1 MPRFLQFLNRF
12 FVLLLLF
19 HITAVAGE
27 NRVLNLE
34 QALNLALQENN
45 QLKSSQFGIQKARWN
60 RLQAWSLLFPA
71 VSFNTR
77 YMWIDDETYRQRDF
91 SRYFDD
97 PNLGFTIPKTVF
109 QNSYN
114 SSIDLSTP
122 LFNGTILNGL
132 RIASAAV
139 TQADKSNQSVRD
151 NLIYEVI
158 ASYLNLLRSK
168 ALLGLQ
174 EEYLNLS
181 AMNLQKAERLHEAGR
196 YSRSEVLRW
205 KVDYQQ
211 QKSNME
217 NSKAALRSSE
227 AVLRKNL
234 RLPADESLI
243 PEELLPEKLR
253 SAVDQFSRQED
264 KSILS
269 MLDIPDEDLTRI
281 NTALAAASSGDR
293 INRLLYRN
301 QYTSFLPNISLDYSY
316 GWRENNT
323 LALDEYSPKTVI
335 VNFSI
340 PLFTSGQNLTKV
352 RAAYYE
358 YKQSQALYDDQLQ
371 NTRLL
376 LTEAVN
382 RFLNVRSQ
390 HELAAAA
397 LELAEINYQIIEQQ
411 KEQGLVSNLDFID
424 AKLNMQNSAITKIS
438 SEYDL
443 ISSVV
448 ELFYLTGRMNE
459 IAPDSK

>member
-1 MPRFLQFLNRF
+1 MPRFLHNLNYL
-12 FVLLLLF
+12 VLALLLF
-19 HITAVAGE
+19 YYSAGAGE
-27 NRVLNLE
+27 TKVLNLE
-34 QALNLALQENN
+34 QALNLALQENS
-45 QLKSSQFGIQKARWN
+45 QLKAEQFGIQKARWN
-60 RLQAWSLLFPA
+60 RLQAWSLLFPS
-71 VSFNTR
+71 VTFNTR

-97 PNLGFTIPKTVF
+97 PSLGFKIPKTVF
-109 QNSYN
+109 QNAYS

-132 RIASAAV
+132 RIANAAV
-139 TQADKSNQSVRD
+139 SQADKSGQSVRD
-151 NLIYEVI
+151 NLVYEVI
-158 ASYLNLLRSK
+158 ANYLNLLRSNS
-168 ALLGLQ
+168 LLGLQ

-181 AMNLQKAERLHEAGR
+181 ALNFQKAERMHEAGR
-196 YSRSEVLRW
+196 YSRAEVLRW

-211 QKSNME
+211 QKSNVE
-217 NSKAALRSSE
+217 NSKAAARSSD

-234 RLPADESLI
+234 RLPAGDSFI
-243 PEELLPEKLR
+243 PEELLPEKLKT
-253 SAVDQFSRQED
+253 AVELFSGQEEE
-264 KSILS
+264 KILAI
-269 MLDIPDEDLTRI
+269 LDISDEELTRI
-281 NTALAAASSGDR
+281 NTGLAAASSGDR

-301 QYTSFLPNISLDYSY
+301 QYTSFLPNISLDYSH

-323 LALDEYSPKTVI
+323 LALDDYSPKTLLI
-335 VNFSI
+335 NFSF

-352 RAAYYE
+352 RAAYFE

-390 HELAAAA
+390 HELAISAF
-397 LELAEINYQIIEQQ
+397 ELAEINYQIIEQQ
-411 KEQGLVSNLDFID
+411 KDQGLVSNLDFID
-424 AKLNMQNSAITKIS
+424 AKLNMQNSAVAKVS

-459 IAPDSK
+459 IIPDSK